1 MRPRRGQALIE
12 LALALPLILLIVL
25 GTVEISFALIAVAKQ
40 DRATSTLAQYAALHD
55 DDSWHAVAERE
66 LRGCDVMISQVLPD
80 LVKVEVS
87 CPYQP
92 KVFPGWTGLRISS
105 SEIAPRVPA
114 PSPPAPASLAPSGS
128 SS

>member
-66 LRGCDVMISQVLPD
+66 LRGCDVTISQVLPD

-105 SEIAPRVPA
+105 SEIAPRTPTL
-114 PSPPAPASLAPSGS
+114 PTPASLAPSGS